1 MLLKYGLK
9 YFTFLA
15 YLGYIENQLYGQN
28 FFNDHWCLLPFI
40 TNLIDTTRPK
50 CMQNLSCIPSRY
62 VTFLFI
68 SSLQSYSAQRNPISK
83 TISINAYVCKYYF
96 MPKTL
101 MKTLRTKTSI
111 KIRMQKHILLAEDF
125 IEKISFSQ
133 FFCDDR
139 TLMLS

>member
-1 MLLKYGLK
+1 MPSKYAFK
-9 YFTFLA
+9 YFTFLV

-68 SSLQSYSAQRNPISK
+68 SSLQSYSAQSNPISK
-83 TISINAYVCKYYF
+83 ILFITAYVSKYHF
-96 MPKTL
+96 MPNIAIFHNPNVSFSVPKHQL
-101 MKTLRTKTSI
+101 KV
-111 KIRMQKHILLAEDF
+111 RMPKNVLLAEDF
-125 IEKISFSQ
+125 Y
-133 FFCDDR
+133 
-139 TLMLS
+139 